1 MECTVQEKQNDDQ
14 TDRHHLRQ
22 SCLLIFELIIFT
34 SPFHAIPIRKVHLRG
49 QASLGFIDGTLKV
62 TIPHTELNRN
72 IALVILPIDY
82 ESARLRGDGG
92 HLLHRPGSPLDL
104 RWPPVPRR
112 SHPSLVTHSARS
124 RHDQPGSTDSVAP

>member
-1 MECTVQEKQNDDQ
+1 MACTVQEKRNDDQ

-34 SPFHAIPIRKVHLRG
+34 SPFHAIPIRKAHLRG

-62 TIPHTELNRN
+62 TIPYTELNRN

-82 ESARLRGDGG
+82 ESARLRRDGG
-92 HLLHRPGSPLDL
+92 HLLQGNARPIGG
-104 RWPPVPRR
+104 
-112 SHPSLVTHSARS
+112 A
-124 RHDQPGSTDSVAP
+124 DQDITDRIDILPELG